1 MMMKKYGLIIKVLL
15 ISMFAILLSGCGN
28 LLTSEF
34 SSKTDETKF
43 YTITGNIDVD
53 AISAENSSRTGLPTI
68 PSINDN
74 SINFSVSAKMGDET
88 ITGTVSGMQYSITL
102 PRGSW
107 TITVIGKKDNNV
119 EILKGSIEVPVTGDT
134 TQQTITLKTINAG
147 TGSLSLTISISK
159 EENLS
164 CGGVKATLYKN
175 SGEESNDVKYLKFND
190 TDNNLIQLGFN
201 DLPAGTYSIDLEFYQ
216 EMTSSTTTEGTYSCK
231 NLLYSHHD
239 TVNIFANL
247 VTNTWT
253 GSGYSEDKTTFTLT
267 KAMINNFAMTTFY
280 VDGTNG
286 DDSYAGTYFAPFA
299 TMQAAVNKVIEMNNV
314 SSSSEN
320 APYRILLLSDIED
333 TSTGDDIYDGS
344 LISIKNYPNPE
355 LYLKIAS
362 YQNDSCFEIKGA
374 SGRRIMNIEEGANV
388 TIENITLTGG
398 NINANGG
405 GVYVQSGI
413 FIMNSGAKINGCKA
427 EGEYAGGGV
436 YLNGGTFTMN
446 GGTISGCSA
455 EQGGGGVCVQGG
467 TFTMT
472 GGTISEN
479 KADCGGGIYVAD
491 TKNAQGIVVCIG
503 QLTIEGGEISGNSAK
518 YGGGVYIDSGDFTIT
533 GGKISENTSS
543 IDGEGG
549 GVYVKDGTFTIK
561 NDALISK
568 NTSCG
573 NGGGVFAKGGKITI
587 NGGSISENIFSNYSS
602 GGGGIYL
609 TGTAQ
614 LTMTGGKI
622 SDNHPKGETS
632 SNTFGGGVYI
642 SGESSIFTMTGGEI
656 SGNSAYYGGG
666 VAIIGTFSM
675 SGGTIGGETE
685 DLACTAEKGGG
696 VYVAYYNG
704 TESAT
709 TFEMSG
715 GAVISSGNDVYLAK
729 EAFIKVTGNLTG
741 TTPVATITPDEYS
754 INRQVITVPVSDDGA
769 TSSVTL
775 SDQVGKFAVTPQTA
789 TDGATINWYINAN
802 GCLEL
807 LYSDWSALKT
817 AIEETSN
824 TTSEFVLSGN
834 LTATSTI
841 TISGGI
847 TLKALDGVDGVI
859 TRGEGFTGAFFDNN
873 STLTLEG
880 ITLDGGKNSNI
891 VATAPLI
898 TSSGSLTLNNC
909 TLQNNKN
916 TSTTPG
922 GAIYIS
928 AGTFTMNGGVI
939 GSEVTENDSLKT
951 YSWQYAADANNYSN
965 YAEAGGGGIYVEDGT
980 VTIDNATIS
989 YNYTPNLATNFENKT
1004 PSDTAHGGGISIVSG
1019 SLSLKGSEVSY
1030 NSGYQGGGIRCYQ
1043 NSDNSSGNILTLEK
1057 SKIIGNISNPYY
1069 CNGFGGGVMVK
1080 NFTVKFEGDTPSVIE
1095 ENYSGDGGALFLEN
1109 TNSILQN
1116 TTSTLQNITIQNN
1129 SYNKNGYKNGSEVLL
1144 YSGANVSI
1152 GSSNVT
1158 IQSVAGETR
1167 GIFMNNNNTL
1177 NLSGDAKLDTPI
1189 YLTNGAMITVSAAL
1203 TSEGS
1208 LVATITP
1215 QYYPGDTYVSN
1226 NESITVGDVS
1236 VLTVGTGVTLS
1247 NDIVGRFAVTPQTT
1261 EDGTTVN
1268 WTIDTEGKLV
1278 NNAALNGTI
1287 ISSIDELKS
1296 FFNVTNYVYELGEG
1310 TYVLGNNI
1318 ELDYPLYISGSKNV
1332 IIGANTNIELSAS
1345 FTNNNLI
1352 IIETGTLTLGNG
1364 AGCLTLKHTSNNKS
1378 TIALNGGDGVLTL
1391 ENNCAITGSQYC
1403 AIEVL
1408 QGSVYMNG
1416 GEIYGNKYTGTKTQS
1431 SAVTFGEGGII
1442 YGYFSGGKIYNNET
1456 STSGGAIAIMT
1467 TNVNSVCF
1475 TIDNTEIYSNTAA
1488 GYGGGVYSKNS
1499 NLYIYSGAKIYDN
1512 VVKGT
1517 NQGASIFVTE
1527 ENIFY
1532 LDEISHGEHYTQN
1545 IGT

>member
-1 MMMKKYGLIIKVLL
+1 MMMKKYGLITKVLL
-15 ISMFAILLSGCGN
+15 ISMFAILLNGCEN
-28 LLTSEF
+28 SLTSEF
-34 SSKTDETKF
+34 SSKANEAKF

-53 AISAENSSRTGLPTI
+53 AHSAKNSTRTGLPTI
-68 PSINDN
+68 PSVTDND
-74 SINFSVSAKMGDET
+74 IKFFVSAKMGDKT
-88 ITGTVSGMQYSITL
+88 ITGEVSEMQYSITL
-102 PRGSW
+102 PKGSW
-107 TITVIGKKDNNV
+107 TITVIGKKAEV
-119 EILKGSIEVPVTGDT
+119 KVLEGSINVNPEVAPT
-134 TQQTITLKTINAG
+134 TPQTITLKTINAG

-267 KAMINNFAMTTFY
+267 KAMITNFAMTTFY
-280 VDGTNG
+280 VSDNG
-286 DDSYAGTYFAPFA
+286 KDSNAGTYFAPFA

-333 TSTGDDIYDGS
+333 TSTGEDIYTNDES

-362 YQNDSCFEIKGA
+362 YQNDSCFKIKGA
-374 SGRRIMNIEEGANV
+374 SGRRIMNIQEDANV

-398 NINANGG
+398 GNINDNGG
-405 GVYVQSGI
+405 GVYVAYNAI
-413 FIMNSGAKINGCKA
+413 FTMGNGATISNCTG
-427 EGEYAGGGV
+427 YNGGGV
-436 YLNGGTFTMN
+436 YVSGGTFTMN
-446 GGTISGCSA
+446 GGAISDCIA
-455 EQGGGGVCVQGG
+455 EQGGGVYVSGGTFTMENNSLISKNTSGNGGGVYVIGG

-491 TKNAQGIVVCIG
+491 TEGAQGTVVCVG

-573 NGGGVFAKGGKITI
+573 NGGGVFAEGGNITI
-587 NGGSISENIFSNYSS
+587 NDGSISENIFSNDRS

-609 TGTAQ
+609 TGTAK
-614 LTMTGGKI
+614 LTMTDGKI
-622 SDNHPKGETS
+622 SGNHPKGETS
-632 SNTFGGGVYI
+632 SDTFGGGVYI

-715 GAVISSGNDVYLAK
+715 GAVISSNNDVYLAK
-729 EAFIKVTGNLTG
+729 EASIKVTGNLTS
-741 TTPVATITPDEYS
+741 TDTVATITPNEYS
-754 INRQVITVPVSDDGA
+754 TTWRVITVPVSTDGT

-775 SDQVGKFAVTPQTA
+775 SDQVGKFAVTPQVQA
-789 TDGATINWYINAN
+789 TTVGTINWTINAN
-802 GCLEL
+802 GYLEL
-807 LYSDWSALKT
+807 VLYSDWSALEK
-817 AIEETSN
+817 AIEETST

-841 TISGGI
+841 TVSGEI
-847 TLKALDGVDGVI
+847 TLKAPAGTTI
-859 TRGEGFTGAFFDNN
+859 TRGADFKGAFFENK

-880 ITLDGGKNSNI
+880 ITLDGGNANETSI
-891 VATAPLI
+891 EAEAPLI

-916 TSTTPG
+916 TSIDGGPGGVTVFTGGELIMNSGATIKNCIGDYGGGVIVYTGGTFTMNDKSTISECTSLSYGGGVVVCGSSSGDSGAGGTFTMSG
-922 GAIYIS
+922 GAISGCIAEYGCGGGVYVEK
-928 AGTFTMNGGVI
+928 GTFTMNGGVI
-939 GSEVTENDSLKT
+939 GKEISEDDSSKT
-951 YSWQYAADANNYSN
+951 HSWEYAADADNHSN
-965 YAEAGGGGIYVEDGT
+965 YASDGGGGIYVADGT
-980 VTIDNATIS
+980 VTINGGKIS
-989 YNYTPNLATNFENKT
+989 YNYVPNFANDCGGYA
-1004 PSDTAHGGGISIVSG
+1004 PSNTACGGGISVV
-1019 SLSLKGSEVSY
+1019 KGNLTINNAEVSY
-1030 NSGYQGGGIRCYQ
+1030 NSGYQGGGIRCY
-1043 NSDNSSGNILTLEK
+1043 NDNTSNAGTLTLNETLIK
-1057 SKIIGNISNPYY
+1057 GNTSNPYK
-1069 CNGFGGGVMVK
+1069 GSSFGGGLMVK

-1095 ENYSGDGGALFLEN
+1095 ENFSGDGGALFLEY
-1109 TNSILQN
+1109 
-1116 TTSTLQNITIQNN
+1116 TTSTLKNITIQNN
-1129 SYNKNGYKNGSEVLL
+1129 SYNSDGYHYGSEVLL
-1144 YSGANVSI
+1144 WAKANVSI

-1158 IQSVAGETR
+1158 IESAEGETR
-1167 GIFMNNNNTL
+1167 GIFMNNDVSKPNTL
-1177 NLSGDAKLDTPI
+1177 NLFGDAKLDAPI
-1189 YLTNGAMITVSAAL
+1189 YLTNGAMVTVSGAL
-1203 TSEGS
+1203 TEST
-1208 LVATITP
+1208 VATITP
-1215 QYYPGDTYVSN
+1215 ASYAEDTQ
-1226 NESITVGDVS
+1226 
-1236 VLTVGTGVTLS
+1236 VLKAGSGVILS
-1247 NDIVGRFAVTPQTT
+1247 DNIVGRFAVMPSS
-1261 EDGTTVN
+1261 DGIK
-1268 WTIDTEGKLV
+1268 WSIDT
-1278 NNAALNGTI
+1278 NG
-1287 ISSIDELKS
+1287 
-1296 FFNVTNYVYELGEG
+1296 Y
-1310 TYVLGNNI
+1310 
-1318 ELDYPLYISGSKNV
+1318 
-1332 IIGANTNIELSAS
+1332 
-1345 FTNNNLI
+1345 
-1352 IIETGTLTLGNG
+1352 
-1364 AGCLTLKHTSNNKS
+1364 
-1378 TIALNGGDGVLTL
+1378 L
-1391 ENNCAITGSQYC
+1391 EKQ
-1403 AIEVL
+1403 E
-1408 QGSVYMNG
+1408 
-1416 GEIYGNKYTGTKTQS
+1416 
-1431 SAVTFGEGGII
+1431 
-1442 YGYFSGGKIYNNET
+1442 
-1456 STSGGAIAIMT
+1456 
-1467 TNVNSVCF
+1467 
-1475 TIDNTEIYSNTAA
+1475 
-1488 GYGGGVYSKNS
+1488 
-1499 NLYIYSGAKIYDN
+1499 
-1512 VVKGT
+1512 
-1517 NQGASIFVTE
+1517 
-1527 ENIFY
+1527 
-1532 LDEISHGEHYTQN
+1532 
-1545 IGT
+1545 